1 MTGGGVAAT
10 LHPRRVLAHLG
21 TVLIAGGLGGLLYVG
36 FGPDA
41 VAPTADVPSIGE
53 PAPPHGL
60 GEYASAT
67 SSDGRPARRSAAEGA
82 EPGPASPAAPAG
94 SGNRAD
100 RAPAASAESGAIT
113 RVIIGSISL
122 DAEVVPARLLDRGGA
137 ATWDVPAFKA
147 GHAELSAGAG
157 APGTAILLGHV
168 SSRAAGNV
176 FRDLQRVEPDDE
188 IRVFSGPG
196 EFRYR
201 VTAARS
207 VPRTDTSV
215 LRSTEAAS
223 LVLITCTGLWVPI
236 IWDYTERRVVQ
247 AELTSPPGA

>member
-1 MTGGGVAAT
+1 
-10 LHPRRVLAHLG
+10 VLAHLG
-21 TVLIAGGLGGLLYVG
+21 TVLIAAGLGGLLYVG

-41 VAPTADVPSIGE
+41 VAPAADVPSLGE
-53 PAPPHGL
+53 PAPPRRPEG
-60 GEYASAT
+60 YAT
-67 SSDGRPARRSAAEGA
+67 PPSSDGRPAGWSAAEGA
-82 EPGPASPAAPAG
+82 EAGSASPAASAG

-100 RAPAASAESGAIT
+100 RAPPASAESGAIT
-113 RVIIGSISL
+113 RVIIASISL
-122 DAEVVPARLLDRGGA
+122 DAAVVPARLLDRGGA
-137 ATWDVPAFKA
+137 VTWDVPAFKA

-168 SSRAAGNV
+168 SSRAAGDV
-176 FRDLQRVEPDDE
+176 FRDLQRVQPGDE
-188 IRVFSGPG
+188 VRVFSGPG

-247 AELTSPPGA
+247 AELTSPAGA